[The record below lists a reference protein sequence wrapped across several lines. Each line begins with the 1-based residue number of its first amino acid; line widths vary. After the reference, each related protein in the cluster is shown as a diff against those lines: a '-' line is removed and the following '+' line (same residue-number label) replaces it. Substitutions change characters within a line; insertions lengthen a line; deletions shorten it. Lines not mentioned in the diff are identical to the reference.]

1 MDSVLTSME
10 YNIAGNVL
18 RAYYD
23 ADGKLVFVLD
33 ETVMSSKPNVLLV
46 INPVGDRKWDD
57 ILANDYGVDLET
69 VRPKK
74 NNKYQ
79 KLDIEYTGLAEYDNL
94 IQAYKSGGD
103 LTRAL
108 VALTEFRDVAARRAA
123 MERLEIAEDGAVR
136 ARETIAR
143 ANDTIAELQTKLK
156 QLRAT
161 LARQKKQVGREP
173 TKKSA
178 SKILRTDAQIDATNE
193 KLRRAKK
200 RLANAQRRLII
211 ADEDAQ
217 IARDILD
224 NVPVRG
230 AGVVASAGAV
240 AGGDKHRD
248 VAVNNDGP
256 QFTEYSV
263 SYDNNLD
270 DDVVQESEKNQKND
284 DSADGEE
291 YQYAYDISFDEN
303 SDEYD
308 DENDAVDVADK
319 SGARNTVMAS
329 ATSGD
334 DAVAR
339 MSGAD
344 AGSNSDTDKSVTRPE
359 WGVNEMPDD
368 KDEVKPLFDK
378 NPEILDE
385 EIAFKPIEFGVSS
398 PVSDSTVPG
407 GENATSTGGGVNKE
421 MENAG
426 GATTSSGDDVPLT
439 FTPPQPKSTAT
450 NAPIDVR
457 PIADSASYADNSGY
471 GADASAQT
479 PGPVGDVMS
488 AVDNVPMADATDN
501 ARGGVAPIPPAYGP
515 DTSGVGMTNT
525 NANTWT
531 GATQPYG
538 NSGENMGNVPG
549 GAGVGAMASAPTS
562 DARPTPPVSG
572 GEPAPV
578 PAGNRPASPINAGNV
593 VGGAVA
599 SASSRRPSFVY
610 YVMLILLIGLSVF
623 TLWLYQKNSGDGTP
637 DLTATAPVE
646 DVAKDAV
653 DTNVP
658 VVEEDV
664 DVATPVQVSEPEP
677 APVVEPEPE
686 PEPEPVV
693 EPEPAVVVEPE
704 PEPVADVVIE
714 SVSVPTPVVE
724 PEEPRIPTEEE
735 ILASKPAYN
744 VSQNEKMFVA
754 APEYDTETLH
764 NVNTNVG
771 VAGGAVETVAADDVV
786 DMSAS
791 VVDMS
796 TEPTIVSESVPM
808 AVASDLVPADSNLPM
823 CPDGTAPDVNGCCG
837 GEIYTDMGDLGFNC
851 CPQSGGDCYPPL
863 I

>member
-308 DENDAVDVADK
+308 DENDAVDVGDK

-368 KDEVKPLFDK
+368 KDEVKPLK
-378 NPEILDE
+378 TR
-385 EIAFKPIEFGVSS
+385 V
-398 PVSDSTVPG
+398 
-407 GENATSTGGGVNKE
+407 
-421 MENAG
+421 
-426 GATTSSGDDVPLT
+426 
-439 FTPPQPKSTAT
+439 
-450 NAPIDVR
+450 VR
-457 PIADSASYADNSGY
+457 RRRR
-471 GADASAQT
+471 
-479 PGPVGDVMS
+479 VM
-488 AVDNVPMADATDN
+488 M
-501 ARGGVAPIPPAYGP
+501 Y
-515 DTSGVGMTNT
+515 
-525 NANTWT
+525 
-531 GATQPYG
+531 
-538 NSGENMGNVPG
+538 
-549 GAGVGAMASAPTS
+549 
-562 DARPTPPVSG
+562 
-572 GEPAPV
+572 
-578 PAGNRPASPINAGNV
+578 
-593 VGGAVA
+593 
-599 SASSRRPSFVY
+599 
-610 YVMLILLIGLSVF
+610 
-623 TLWLYQKNSGDGTP
+623 
-637 DLTATAPVE
+637 
-646 DVAKDAV
+646 
-653 DTNVP
+653 
-658 VVEEDV
+658 
-664 DVATPVQVSEPEP
+664 
-677 APVVEPEPE
+677 
-686 PEPEPVV
+686 
-693 EPEPAVVVEPE
+693 
-704 PEPVADVVIE
+704 
-714 SVSVPTPVVE
+714 
-724 PEEPRIPTEEE
+724 
-735 ILASKPAYN
+735 
-744 VSQNEKMFVA
+744 
-754 APEYDTETLH
+754 H
-764 NVNTNVG
+764 
-771 VAGGAVETVAADDVV
+771 
-786 DMSAS
+786 
-791 VVDMS
+791 
-796 TEPTIVSESVPM
+796 
-808 AVASDLVPADSNLPM
+808 
-823 CPDGTAPDVNGCCG
+823 
-837 GEIYTDMGDLGFNC
+837 
-851 CPQSGGDCYPPL
+851 
-863 I
+863 